1 MSSCGTCGRAL
12 QPNKMRC
19 TACGAYTT
27 TAVAGGT
34 VGESDF
40 VDACD
45 VEAMAISRIV
55 TGMWWD
61 KPFNGGF
68 VPTSATLFG
77 GSPGAGKTTLLFQIA
92 FAMAQVTGKPSYY
105 ISAEQDKGEIKMTL
119 DRLGLDL
126 KPGMIRLLKTM
137 GSGGSIDQDVL
148 KKNPPGMFIL
158 DSLTA
163 LCGKDLKAQVDVGRE
178 YKKLAVT
185 WKAPTFMI
193 SHITKEGDLAGLIT
207 AQHDCDTIA
216 SLFMNDNDRSKFS
229 GKPVLCIHKNRFGPT
244 NIDYQ
249 LIMKSTGLIEA
260 PKKDGKYF
268 FDVTCLDEIKATQDD
283 LHEEEIDDRGRIV
296 SIPSRSNEDLDE
308 EEDLDEDFDEED
320 ADLDE
325 ENLSPAVKKE
335 LAKNAAKNDA
345 AREETAS
352 RKKKAPEAVARDIRA
367 VVPKKVPL
375 PVEER
380 PYKPTAAE
388 RAAETYRK
396 KYQTAEARIA
406 ELEAELAGR
415 DARNDDNAARLG
427 SKTLEPKSKRRK
439 TGAVKSKKASPK
451 KRAAAKSRSRTSRT
465 GATP

>member
-1 MSSCGTCGRAL
+1 MAACGNCGRAMA
-12 QPNKMRC
+12 PDKMLCRH
-19 TACGAYTT
+19 CGCYTT
-27 TAVAGGT
+27 TSVAGGT
-34 VGESDF
+34 VSESDF

-45 VEAMAISRIV
+45 VEAMAVSRIV

-229 GKPVLCIHKNRFGPT
+229 GKPILCIHKNRFGPT
-244 NIDYQ
+244 NVDYQ

-260 PKKDGKYF
+260 PKKDGKYV
-268 FDVTCLDEIKATQDD
+268 FDATCLDEVVGTKDD
-283 LHEEEIDDRGRIV
+283 LHEGEEEPDDDRDRGRV
-296 SIPSRSNEDLDE
+296 TSISSKRRDDEDLEGEEEEELDE
-308 EEDLDEDFDEED
+308 EE
-320 ADLDE
+320 
-325 ENLSPAVKKE
+325 ENEPPSKKV
-335 LAKNAAKNDA
+335 A
-345 AREETAS
+345 
-352 RKKKAPEAVARDIRA
+352 KKKPDVAKKDSIARDIRA
-367 VVPKKVPL
+367 VVPAKVPM
-375 PVEER
+375 PETRE
-380 PYKPTAAE
+380 PHKPTAAE
-388 RAAETYRK
+388 RAAETYRRK
-396 KYQTAEARIA
+396 FQDAEKEI
-406 ELEAELAGR
+406 EALRQQLAGKSS
-415 DARNDDNAARLG
+415 NETLEVG
-427 SKTLEPKSKRRK
+427 SKTRHA
-439 TGAVKSKKASPK
+439 GAVKSVKKSASKKPKKEPRNGSARSKKASG
-451 KRAAAKSRSRTSRT
+451 RAASKAPGMVQRRE
-465 GATP
+465 GASTR

>member
-1 MSSCGTCGRAL
+1 MAPDKMLCRHCGC
-12 QPNKMRC
+12 
-19 TACGAYTT
+19 YTT
-27 TAVAGGT
+27 ASVAGGT
-34 VGESDF
+34 VSESDF

-45 VEAMAISRIV
+45 VEAMAVSRIV
-55 TGMWWD
+55 TGLWWD

-193 SHITKEGDLAGLIT
+193 SHITKENDLAGLIT

-229 GKPVLCIHKNRFGPT
+229 GKPILCIHKNRFGPT
-244 NIDYQ
+244 NVDYQ

-260 PKKDGKYF
+260 PKKDGKYV
-268 FDVTCLDEIKATQDD
+268 FDATCLDEVVGTKDD
-283 LHEEEIDDRGRIV
+283 LHEGEEEPDDDRDRGRV
-296 SIPSRSNEDLDE
+296 TSISSRRRDDEDLEGEEEEELDE
-308 EEDLDEDFDEED
+308 EE
-320 ADLDE
+320 
-325 ENLSPAVKKE
+325 ENEPPSKKV
-335 LAKNAAKNDA
+335 A
-345 AREETAS
+345 
-352 RKKKAPEAVARDIRA
+352 KKKPDVAKKDSIARDIRA
-367 VVPKKVPL
+367 VVPAKVPM
-375 PVEER
+375 PETRE
-380 PYKPTAAE
+380 PHKPTAAE
-388 RAAETYRK
+388 RAAETYRRK
-396 KYQTAEARIA
+396 FQDAEKEI
-406 ELEAELAGR
+406 EALRQQLAGKSP
-415 DARNDDNAARLG
+415 NETLEVG
-427 SKTLEPKSKRRK
+427 SKTRHA
-439 TGAVKSKKASPK
+439 GAVKSTKKSVSKKPKKEPRNGSARSTKTSGRAASKASGMVQ
-451 KRAAAKSRSRTSRT
+451 RRE
-465 GATP
+465 GASTR

>member
-1 MSSCGTCGRAL
+1 MAACGNCGRAMA
-12 QPNKMRC
+12 PDKMLCRH
-19 TACGAYTT
+19 CGCYTT
-27 TAVAGGT
+27 ASVAGGT
-34 VGESDF
+34 VSESDF

-45 VEAMAISRIV
+45 VEAMAVSRIV

-163 LCGKDLKAQVDVGRE
+163 LCGKDLRAQVDVGRE

-229 GKPVLCIHKNRFGPT
+229 GKPILCIHKNRFGPT
-244 NIDYQ
+244 NVDYQ

-260 PKKDGKYF
+260 PKKDGKYV
-268 FDVTCLDEIKATQDD
+268 FDATCLDEVVGTKDD
-283 LHEEEIDDRGRIV
+283 LHEGEEEPDDDRDRGRV
-296 SIPSRSNEDLDE
+296 TSISSRRRDDEDLEGEEEEELDE
-308 EEDLDEDFDEED
+308 EE
-320 ADLDE
+320 
-325 ENLSPAVKKE
+325 ENEPPSKKV
-335 LAKNAAKNDA
+335 A
-345 AREETAS
+345 
-352 RKKKAPEAVARDIRA
+352 KKKPDVAKKDSIARDIRA
-367 VVPKKVPL
+367 VVPAKVPM
-375 PVEER
+375 PETRE
-380 PYKPTAAE
+380 PHKPTAAE
-388 RAAETYRK
+388 RAAETYRRK
-396 KYQTAEARIA
+396 FQAAEKEI
-406 ELEAELAGR
+406 EALRRQLAGKSP
-415 DARNDDNAARLG
+415 NETLEVG
-427 SKTLEPKSKRRK
+427 SKTRHA
-439 TGAVKSKKASPK
+439 GAVKSTRKSTPK
-451 KRAAAKSRSRTSRT
+451 KPKEPRNGSARSTKTSGRAASKAPRMVQRRE
-465 GATP
+465 GASTR

>member
-1 MSSCGTCGRAL
+1 MS
-12 QPNKMRC
+12 
-19 TACGAYTT
+19 
-27 TAVAGGT
+27 V
-34 VGESDF
+34 
-40 VDACD
+40 
-45 VEAMAISRIV
+45 SRIV

-163 LCGKDLKAQVDVGRE
+163 LCGKDLRAQVDVGRE

-229 GKPVLCIHKNRFGPT
+229 GKPILCIHKNRFGPT
-244 NIDYQ
+244 NVDYQ

-260 PKKDGKYF
+260 PKKDGKYV
-268 FDVTCLDEIKATQDD
+268 FDATCLDEVVGTKDD
-283 LHEEEIDDRGRIV
+283 LHEGEEEPDDDRDRGRV
-296 SIPSRSNEDLDE
+296 TSISSRRRDDEDLEGEEEEELDE
-308 EEDLDEDFDEED
+308 EE
-320 ADLDE
+320 
-325 ENLSPAVKKE
+325 ENEPPSKKV
-335 LAKNAAKNDA
+335 A
-345 AREETAS
+345 
-352 RKKKAPEAVARDIRA
+352 KKKPDVVKDSIARDIRA
-367 VVPKKVPL
+367 VVPAKVPM
-375 PVEER
+375 PETRE
-380 PYKPTAAE
+380 PHKPTAAE

-396 KYQTAEARIA
+396 KFQTAEARIA
-406 ELEAELAGR
+406 ELEAKLASTS
-415 DARNDDNAARLG
+415 NETLEVG
-427 SKTLEPKSKRRK
+427 SKTRHA
-439 TGAVKSKKASPK
+439 GAVKSTRKSTPKKPKEPRNGSARSTKTSGRAASKASGMVQ
-451 KRAAAKSRSRTSRT
+451 RRE
-465 GATP
+465 GASTR

>member
-1 MSSCGTCGRAL
+1 M
-12 QPNKMRC
+12 
-19 TACGAYTT
+19 
-27 TAVAGGT
+27 AV
-34 VGESDF
+34 
-40 VDACD
+40 
-45 VEAMAISRIV
+45 SRIV

-126 KPGMIRLLKTM
+126 KPGMIRLLKAM

-148 KKNPPGMFIL
+148 KKTPPGMFIL

-229 GKPVLCIHKNRFGPT
+229 GKPILCIHKNRFGPT
-244 NIDYQ
+244 NVDYQ

-260 PKKDGKYF
+260 PKKDGKYV
-268 FDVTCLDEIKATQDD
+268 FDATCLDEVVGTKDD
-283 LHEEEIDDRGRIV
+283 LHEGEEEPDDDRDRGRV
-296 SIPSRSNEDLDE
+296 TSISSRRRDDEDLEGEEEEELDE
-308 EEDLDEDFDEED
+308 EE
-320 ADLDE
+320 
-325 ENLSPAVKKE
+325 ENEPPSKKV
-335 LAKNAAKNDA
+335 A
-345 AREETAS
+345 
-352 RKKKAPEAVARDIRA
+352 KKKPDVAKKDSIARDIRA
-367 VVPKKVPL
+367 VVPAKVPM
-375 PVEER
+375 PETRE
-380 PYKPTAAE
+380 PHKPTAAE

-396 KYQTAEARIA
+396 KFQDAEKEI
-406 ELEAELAGR
+406 EALRQQLAGKSS
-415 DARNDDNAARLG
+415 NETLEVG
-427 SKTLEPKSKRRK
+427 SKTRHA
-439 TGAVKSKKASPK
+439 GAVKSVKKSASKKPKKEPRRKDGTARSTKASG
-451 KRAAAKSRSRTSRT
+451 RAAPKAPRMVQRRE
-465 GATP
+465 GASTR

>member
-1 MSSCGTCGRAL
+1 MAACGNCGRAMA
-12 QPNKMRC
+12 PDKMLCRH
-19 TACGAYTT
+19 CGCYTT
-27 TAVAGGT
+27 ASVAGGT
-34 VGESDF
+34 VSESDF

-45 VEAMAISRIV
+45 VEAMAVSRIV

-229 GKPVLCIHKNRFGPT
+229 GKPILCIHKNRFGPT
-244 NIDYQ
+244 NVDYQ

-260 PKKDGKYF
+260 PKKDGKYV
-268 FDVTCLDEIKATQDD
+268 FDATCLDEVVGTKDD
-283 LHEEEIDDRGRIV
+283 LHEGEEEPDDDRDRGRV
-296 SIPSRSNEDLDE
+296 TSISSRRRDDEDLEGEEEEELDE
-308 EEDLDEDFDEED
+308 EE
-320 ADLDE
+320 
-325 ENLSPAVKKE
+325 ENEPPSKKV
-335 LAKNAAKNDA
+335 A
-345 AREETAS
+345 
-352 RKKKAPEAVARDIRA
+352 KKKPDVAKKDSIARDIRA
-367 VVPKKVPL
+367 VVPAKVPM
-375 PVEER
+375 PETRE
-380 PYKPTAAE
+380 PHKPTAAE
-388 RAAETYRK
+388 RAAETYRRK
-396 KYQTAEARIA
+396 FQAAEKEI
-406 ELEAELAGR
+406 EALRRQLAGKSP
-415 DARNDDNAARLG
+415 NETLEVG
-427 SKTLEPKSKRRK
+427 SKTRHA
-439 TGAVKSKKASPK
+439 GAVKSTKKSASKKPKKEPQNGSARSKKASG
-451 KRAAAKSRSRTSRT
+451 RAAPKAPGMVQRRE
-465 GATP
+465 GASTR

>member
-1 MSSCGTCGRAL
+1 MSSCSTCGRSL

-45 VEAMAISRIV
+45 VEAMAVSRIV

-148 KKNPPGMFIL
+148 KKSPPGMFIL

-185 WKAPTFMI
+185 WRAPTFMI

-229 GKPVLCIHKNRFGPT
+229 GKPILCIHKNRFGPT
-244 NIDYQ
+244 NVDYQ

-260 PKKDGKYF
+260 PKKDGKYV
-268 FDVTCLDEIKATQDD
+268 FDATCLDEVKATQDD
-283 LHEEEIDDRGRIV
+283 LHEEEGLEEDDRRPASKGD
-296 SIPSRSNEDLDE
+296 NEEEEELESELDE
-308 EEDLDEDFDEED
+308 EDE
-320 ADLDE
+320 
-325 ENLSPAVKKE
+325 PV
-335 LAKNAAKNDA
+335 
-345 AREETAS
+345 
-352 RKKKAPEAVARDIRA
+352 KAPVLKSSRRAPSKPADSVVRDMRA
-367 VVPKKVPL
+367 VVLKKVPL
-375 PVEER
+375 PETRE
-380 PYKPTAAE
+380 PHKPTAAE

-396 KYQTAEARIA
+396 KFQTAEARIA
-406 ELEAELAGR
+406 ELEAKLATKEVKET
-415 DARNDDNAARLG
+415 LEVG
-427 SKTLEPKSKRRK
+427 SKTRHAD
-439 TGAVKSKKASPK
+439 AVKSAKKIK
-451 KRAAAKSRSRTSRT
+451 KEPRKKDGTTRSAKAGSRAAPKARRVVQRREGDSAR
-465 GATP
+465 